1 MLASNLLLVLIVAL
15 FAGMSD
21 RARLDQR
28 LLRSVES
35 THRELQTN
43 VDLTIA
49 LLRGGLGLFEASVAV
64 EPEEFRAYVEP
75 LGIRERYPNLLGLGY
90 ALRVE
95 PGEAGPALA
104 RMRERGQPEISVWPH
119 LLPSDNA
126 VIVYL
131 EPRDRGNQR
140 AIGFNMA
147 VDPARL
153 EAQAKARD
161 GGEAAASTLVTLVQ
175 EEGGAE
181 KGFLIFLPHYA
192 PGAPRGTV
200 EERRVALRGFV
211 FAPVRVRELVA
222 DTLRSHDELAVRIYA
237 GPDPATADQV
247 YEVPSAL
254 PWRAPVRRELQI
266 AGLQWT
272 LLYQFREP
280 INAWWRSP
288 AVPVALTGVVIA
300 ILFYLFQRLQLE
312 ARRRAESDA
321 EALRK
326 GEQRYR
332 FLAEAMPLVVFTADR
347 DGRITYVNRP
357 SELAV
362 DETVESRLRDRLHP
376 GDRDEVLAS
385 WREALRNAVD
395 WQRAFRLDLGGGFRW
410 HLCQAVV
417 HRHGDSVPDWVGT
430 LTDIDVQKQAEAS
443 LQREAE
449 ELEARVAE
457 RTAELSR
464 TNRELENF
472 AAVASHD
479 LQEPLRKIVAFGGRL
494 TDALGPDIPPEA
506 ADALARMRASAKR
519 LHQLIGDLLTFA
531 RISRA
536 EVIRTPV
543 DLERLAEA
551 VMADLAEGQVGQVQI
566 EVRALPLA
574 CGDLGLLRQ
583 LLQNL
588 LSNAIKFHR
597 PGVPARVTL
606 SSEGAGDEIPAARR
620 GAYFRLLVED
630 EGIGFDAKYL
640 DRIFL
645 MFQRLH
651 PRDRYEGTGIGLAI
665 CQRVVELHGGHI
677 TARSVAGQ
685 GACFVVTLPRA
696 SDVQTPE
703 GETTGC

>member
-1 MLASNLLLVLIVAL
+1 MLASNLLLVLVVAL

-49 LLRGGLGLFEASVAV
+49 LLRGGLGLFEASVVV

-90 ALRVE
+90 ALRLE
-95 PGEAGPALA
+95 PGEEGPALEK
-104 RMRERGQPEISVWPH
+104 MRERGQPAISVWPH

-140 AIGFNMA
+140 ALGFNMA
-147 VDPARL
+147 VDPARRR
-153 EAQAKARD
+153 AQAEARD
-161 GGEAAASTLVTLVQ
+161 SGEAAASTLVTLVQ
-175 EEGGAE
+175 EAGGAD

-192 PGAPRGTV
+192 PGLPRGTV
-200 EERRVALRGFV
+200 EERRGALRGFV

-222 DTLRSHDELAVRIYA
+222 DTLMSHDELAVRIYA
-237 GPDPATADQV
+237 GPVTAEPV
-247 YEVPSAL
+247 FEVSSAL
-254 PWRAPVRRELQI
+254 PWRAPVRRELHI
-266 AGLQWT
+266 AGQEWT

-288 AVPVALTGVVIA
+288 AVPVALTGVVFA

-332 FLAEAMPLVVFTADR
+332 FLAEAMPLVVFTADAE
-347 DGRITYVNRP
+347 GRITYLNRP
-357 SELAV
+357 GELAV

-376 GDRDEVLAS
+376 DDRDEVLAS
-385 WREALRNAVD
+385 WRQALRDAVD
-395 WQRAFRLDLGGGFRW
+395 WQRVFRLDLGGQFRW

-417 HRHGDSVPDWVGT
+417 HRHGDSLPDWVGT

-443 LQREAE
+443 LQRQAE

-551 VMADLAEGQVGQVQI
+551 VMADLAEGHSGQVQI
-566 EVRALPLA
+566 EVRPLPLA

-606 SSEGAGDEIPAARR
+606 SAEDAGDEIPAARR
-620 GAYFRLLVED
+620 DAYFRLLVED
-630 EGIGFDAKYL
+630 QGIGFDAKYL

-677 TARSVAGQ
+677 TARNVAGP
-685 GACFVVTLPRA
+685 GACFVATLPRA
-696 SDVQTPE
+696 SDVQTPG